1 MAEKNGTGL
10 DSVSY
15 QNYPCPNGRCSTWL
29 LEGRA
34 SEEPLV
40 TQTQQSLSLI
50 TSPLQTQH
58 TTVTQVEKS
67 CHQLYCIMLAI
78 HLG

>member
-15 QNYPCPNGRCSTWL
+15 QNYPCPNERCSTWL
-29 LEGRA
+29 LEGGA

-40 TQTQQSLSLI
+40 TKTQQSLS
-50 TSPLQTQH
+50 H
-58 TTVTQVEKS
+58 
-67 CHQLYCIMLAI
+67 
-78 HLG
+78 